1 MNAKAS
7 RSARKGDSAGTA
19 RLNADLLQAAYLGDL
34 SSVARA
40 IDDGADIDCVHEQTG
55 LNPLHIAVGTNNLAL
70 TKFFIDAGALIGPDR
85 SGRWPTVIAAECR
98 ADENLCDYI
107 VEEEAKLLAR

>member
-1 MNAKAS
+1 MNAKAT
-7 RSARKGDSAGTA
+7 RNARTGDSAGTA
-19 RLNADLLQAAYLGDL
+19 QLNADLLQAAYLNDL
-34 SSVARA
+34 SGVARA

-55 LNPLHIAVGTNNLAL
+55 LSPLHIAVGTNNLAL
-70 TKFFIDAGALIGPDR
+70 TKFFIDAGARIGPDR

-107 VEEEAKLLAR
+107 VEEEAKLLSR